1 MALPSG
7 LVYSFSFPKHF
18 SKHGVKSR
26 KEAKNSTYQKRKKTE
41 TYTAL
46 SNF

>member
-1 MALPSG
+1 MPLPSG
-7 LVYSFSFPKHF
+7 LVYSFSFSKPF

-26 KEAKNSTYQKRKKTE
+26 KEAKNSTCQKRKKTE

-46 SNF
+46 SVF